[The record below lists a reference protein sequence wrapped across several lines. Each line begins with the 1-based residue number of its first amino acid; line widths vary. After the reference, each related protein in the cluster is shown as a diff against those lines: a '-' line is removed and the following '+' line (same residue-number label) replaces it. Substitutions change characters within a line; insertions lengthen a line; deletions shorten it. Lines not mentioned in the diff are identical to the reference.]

1 MDFSSL
7 HNYYERLVIEY
18 IAEHLVARH
27 PDRDDEFFQDVACY
41 ALTRLPARYIRH
53 DIDMAFFL
61 APGERRAMLE
71 RVADVVDGAAA
82 FIDARRLNS
91 AGDWVSRR

>member
-7 HNYYERLVIEY
+7 HNYYERLVFEY
-18 IAEHLVARH
+18 IREHKVAEL

-53 DIDMAFFL
+53 DIDMAFYL
-61 APGERRAMLE
+61 APGERREMLE
-71 RVADVVDGAAA
+71 RVAAAVDRATA
-82 FIDARRLNS
+82 FIEARKRAS
-91 AGDWVSRR
+91 GGG